1 MLESSHIGVLLFHK
15 DMGLMR
21 YIFLC
26 YAASTVD
33 DRKMNL
39 KDIMFY
45 RSDLK

>member
-1 MLESSHIGVLLFHK
+1 MLKSSHIGVLLFHK

-26 YAASTVD
+26 YSASTVD
-33 DRKMNL
+33 DRKIKF

-45 RSDLK
+45 HSDIK